1 MWPILLK
8 KTFGN
13 THRQK
18 VVKEGRDFE
27 KSSSISLCPDKV
39 EWDSQSSKNC
49 QWQKKRLGPRCVP
62 KFSPSIL
69 S

>member
-39 EWDSQSSKNC
+39 E
-49 QWQKKRLGPRCVP
+49 
-62 KFSPSIL
+62 
-69 S
+69 